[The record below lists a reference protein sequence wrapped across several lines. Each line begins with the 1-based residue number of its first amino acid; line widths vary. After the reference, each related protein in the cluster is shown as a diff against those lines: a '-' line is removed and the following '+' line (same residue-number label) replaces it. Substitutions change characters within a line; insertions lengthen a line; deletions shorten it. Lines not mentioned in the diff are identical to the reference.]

1 MIQMQSNMRPYPV
14 LRLNDAIT
22 EAMSKVKSID
32 IPGGITTGLDPEIH
46 PYPGD
51 EYGPISEIADID
63 KRPTDGMH
71 YVSLSPAYA
80 QLVWLL
86 CDIAFRIHESVAIQ
100 AEFEQFGDKEK
111 EQFLSHLNDSNE
123 VSRYIQE
130 LINWEAVLRYCADST
145 NRIIALFN
153 ERTSETEMN
162 ELYGYDMTS
171 GIGTRVNAIYTYGMT
186 FILLH
191 EFSHH
196 RLGHDIQTDGSVA
209 EEMEADQ
216 SAFWSMYSDLEDKEK
231 RTAMRGILCALVS
244 LLFLN
249 RNLEDDGVHQRPVER
264 IFTYYDLLQSEE
276 EDYAPLLCYLLYAW
290 AVFAGDD
297 DMPKLYENKNYTEA
311 LEKME
316 AHLMELE
323 KRQDMKAV

>member
-1 MIQMQSNMRPYPV
+1 MRPFPV

-22 EAMSKVKSID
+22 EKIPEMTSID
-32 IPGGITTGLDPEIH
+32 IPGGIATGLDPEIRFV
-46 PYPGD
+46 D
-51 EYGPISEIADID
+51 EQGPITTVAEI
-63 KRPTDGMH
+63 KESPVDGMRH
-71 YVSLSPAYA
+71 VTISAAFA
-80 QLVWLL
+80 QFLWLL
-86 CDIAFRIHESVAIQ
+86 SDITFRIHDSVSILT
-100 AEFEQFGDKEK
+100 EFEQFSDKEK
-111 EQFLSHLNDSNE
+111 GQFISHLNDRCE
-123 VSRYIQE
+123 ESRY
-130 LINWEAVLRYCADST
+130 LKALFDWESVLRYCADST

-153 ERTSETEMN
+153 GRISETEMN

-216 SAFWSMYSDLEDKEK
+216 NAFWSMYSDLEDKEK

-323 KRQDMKAV
+323 KRQDMKAI